1 MNSKI
6 KVSIITPTFNSGSTI
21 SSNLESVFKQSYK
34 NWELI
39 IVDNL
44 SQDQTLNIIKRYDK
58 KKIRVFSGKDK
69 GIYDAINKGIKNAR
83 GSIISILHSDDFYYN
98 KSSLLNIVNAF
109 NQSQVDVVYGNLIYV
124 KERNINNILRFWKSR
139 KFKKGDFNKGWSPAH
154 PSFFVKKNIYKKLGN
169 YRINMGNASD
179 FELMYR
185 FLEKN
190 DVKNKYINKTLVTMR
205 YGGSSNKTIY
215 NILNQN
221 LRIISVL
228 NINFNILK
236 LCNFLFSK
244 LFERLSQFIKRP
256 NKK

>member
-1 MNSKI
+1 LNSKI
-6 KVSIITPTFNSGSTI
+6 KVSIITPTFNSEKTI
-21 SSNLESVFKQSYK
+21 SNNLESVFKQNYK

-39 IVDNL
+39 ILDNL
-44 SQDQTLNIIKRYDK
+44 SKDQTLNIIKNYDK
-58 KKIRVFSGKDK
+58 KKIKVFSGKDR
-69 GIYDAINKGIKNAR
+69 GIYDAINKGIKIAR
-83 GSIISILHSDDFYYN
+83 GDIISILHSDDFYYN

-109 NQSQVDVVYGNLIYV
+109 NQSQVDIVYGNLIYV
-124 KERNINNILRFWKSR
+124 KKQNVKNVLRFWKSR
-139 KFKKGDFNKGWSPAH
+139 PFKKGDFNIGWSPAH
-154 PSFFVKKNIYKKLGN
+154 PSFIVKKNIYKKLGN
-169 YRINMGNASD
+169 YKINIGNASD

-190 DVKNKYINKTLVTMR
+190 NVKNKYINKTLVTMR

-221 LRIISVL
+221 LRIIRVL

-244 LFERLSQFIKRP
+244 LFERLSQFIQRP

>member
-1 MNSKI
+1 MNNKI

-58 KKIRVFSGKDK
+58 KKIRVFSGKDR
-69 GIYDAINKGIKNAR
+69 GIYDAINKGIKTAQ

-98 KSSLLNIVNAF
+98 KSSLLNIVNTF

-124 KERNINNILRFWKSR
+124 KKRNTNNILRFWKSR
-139 KFKKGDFNKGWSPAH
+139 QFKKGDFNKGWSPAH

-215 NILNQN
+215 NILSQN
-221 LRIISVL
+221 LRIIRVL